1 MFPLILKSRWV
12 LEVLWST
19 AWACQPY
26 HRVTD
31 PQSQCYLQLWN
42 MKCSYLSSINTIKR
56 GPIWILY
63 LSIPCN
69 MANLEGW
76 MSQTIMTV
84 GSYQKLKWICS
95 RYTWISFNHFLE
107 VIYSLFAPGLSKN
120 TNSIHSWKKKGLN
133 LIRTWL
139 VISLS
144 WESLIQ
150 LVADMWHYL
159 IFEDSW

>member
-42 MKCSYLSSINTIKR
+42 MKCSYLSSINTTKR

-69 MANLEGW
+69 MVNLERS
-76 MSQTIMTV
+76 MSQMIMTV
-84 GSYQKLKWICS
+84 GSYQKLKWIYS
-95 RYTWISFNHFLE
+95 RCTWISFNHFLE
-107 VIYSLFAPGLSKN
+107 VIYSLFAPWLSKN
-120 TNSIHSWKKKGLN
+120 TNSIYSWKKGVKPDKN
-133 LIRTWL
+133 LIGNFSIMRKINSTSGRHVPLPDLWR
-139 VISLS
+139 
-144 WESLIQ
+144 
-150 LVADMWHYL
+150 
-159 IFEDSW
+159 